1 MTKTGYFKEHFMKSI
16 LTHLMKIGIFTS
28 LGWTQLT
35 SVQSE
40 SGLEILFGGE
50 IETEFVDVEGPGGFT
65 NQDLTYNK
73 VKNRSPHMRI
83 DKAVLSTRINYSKNL
98 YYKFELRFGDKRANV
113 DKHYARWELPS
124 FRTLVELGKNKPM
137 IATKRQTE
145 GYPLIG
151 TAFWKGREYHITSK
165 TQYKFGENIEAD
177 LGLSFAMKR
186 PLGTDDAAEDKS
198 FKMMVYNDYEDRDGQ
213 TFEYGGSLGLK
224 VFGVSADGWYY
235 TGKLIDDYD
244 WKYNLGFL
252 PGYDNIAESKDE
264 WEEDDKTHWWYGGR
278 VGVDRKN
285 IHIRVEYINALDGLL
300 PRNGFYVEG
309 SYRIPLKQIKSVEP
323 LIRFGNLNILRHE
336 ETMGDPQTWD
346 REMITLAFLLRL
358 NDYLTVKTEYYF
370 LNEITGG
377 SKTTDNDGNII
388 DNTFVK
394 DNQFLLQLKFEF

>member
-1 MTKTGYFKEHFMKSI
+1 MTKTGYLKEHFMKSV
-16 LTHLMKIGIFTS
+16 LTNLMKIGIFTS

-50 IETEFVDVEGPGGFT
+50 IETEFVDVEGPGGFS

-83 DKAVLSTRINYSKNL
+83 DKAVLSTRINYSENL

-177 LGLSFAMKR
+177 LGLSIAMKR

-224 VFGVSADGWYY
+224 AFGVSADGWYY

-252 PGYDNIAESKDE
+252 PGYDDIANSKDE

-278 VGVDRKN
+278 VGVEQKN
-285 IHIRVEYINALDGLL
+285 IHIRAEYINALDGLL

-309 SYRIPLKQIKSVEP
+309 SYRIPLNQIKSVEP

-336 ETMGDPQTWD
+336 ETMGDPQPWD

-370 LNEITGG
+370 LNESTGG
-377 SKTTDNDGNII
+377 SKTTDSAGNDV
-388 DNTFVK
+388 DNTRVN
-394 DNQFLLQLKFEF
+394 DNHFLVQLKFEF

>member
-1 MTKTGYFKEHFMKSI
+1 MKSV
-16 LTHLMKIGIFTS
+16 LTHLIKIGLFTS
-28 LGWTQLT
+28 LSWTQLA
-35 SVQSE
+35 SIQSE
-40 SGLEILFGGE
+40 SGLEILLGGE

-83 DKAVLSTRINYSKNL
+83 DKAVLSTRINYSENL
-98 YYKFELRFGDKRANV
+98 HYKFELRFGDKRANV
-113 DKHYARWELPS
+113 DKHYARWSLPS
-124 FRTLVELGKNKPM
+124 FRTLIELGKNKPM
-137 IATKRQTE
+137 IATKRHTE

-165 TQYKFGENIEAD
+165 TQYELGENIQAD

-198 FKMMVYNDYEDRDGQ
+198 FKMMVYSDYEDRDGQ
-213 TFEYGGSLGLK
+213 TFEYGGSLGMK
-224 VFGVSADGWYY
+224 AFGVSADGWYY

-252 PGYDNIAESKDE
+252 PGYDDIADSKDE
-264 WEEDDKTHWWYGGR
+264 WAEDDKTHWWYGGR
-278 VGVDRKN
+278 VGVDQKN
-285 IHIRVEYINALDGLL
+285 IHIRAEYINALDGLL
-300 PRNGFYVEG
+300 PRSGFYVEG
-309 SYRIPLKQIKSVEP
+309 SYRMKLDQIKNIEP
-323 LIRFGNLNILRHE
+323 LVRFGNLNIERHE

-346 REMITLAFLLRL
+346 REMITLAFLCRL
-358 NDYLTVKTEYYF
+358 NDYLSIKTEYYL

-377 SKTTDNDGNII
+377 KKTTDDDGKVV
-388 DNTFVK
+388 DNTRVN

>member
-1 MTKTGYFKEHFMKSI
+1 MKSV
-16 LTHLMKIGIFTS
+16 LTHLIKIGLFTS
-28 LGWTQLT
+28 LSWAQLA
-35 SVQSE
+35 SIQSE
-40 SGLEILFGGE
+40 SGLEILLGGE

-83 DKAVLSTRINYSKNL
+83 DKAVLSTRINYSENL
-98 YYKFELRFGDKRANV
+98 HYKFELRFGDKRANV
-113 DKHYARWELPS
+113 DKHYARWSLPS
-124 FRTLVELGKNKPM
+124 FRTLIELGKNKPM
-137 IATKRQTE
+137 IATKRHTE

-165 TQYKFGENIEAD
+165 TQYGLGENIQAD

-198 FKMMVYNDYEDRDGQ
+198 FKMMVYSDYEDRDGQ
-213 TFEYGGSLGLK
+213 TFEYGGSLGMK
-224 VFGVSADGWYY
+224 AFGVSADGWYY

-252 PGYDNIAESKDE
+252 PGYDDIADSKDE
-264 WEEDDKTHWWYGGR
+264 WAEDDKTHWWYGGR
-278 VGVDRKN
+278 VSVDQKN
-285 IHIRVEYINALDGLL
+285 IHIRAEYINALDGLL
-300 PRNGFYVEG
+300 PRSGFYVEG
-309 SYRIPLKQIKSVEP
+309 SYRMKLDQIKNIEP
-323 LIRFGNLNILRHE
+323 LVRFGNLNIERHE

-346 REMITLAFLLRL
+346 REMITLAFLCRL
-358 NDYLTVKTEYYF
+358 NDYLSIKTEYYL

-377 SKTTDNDGNII
+377 KKTTDDDGKVV
-388 DNTFVK
+388 DNTRVN

>member
-1 MTKTGYFKEHFMKSI
+1 MKSV
-16 LTHLMKIGIFTS
+16 LTHLIKIGLFTS
-28 LGWTQLT
+28 LSWAQLA
-35 SVQSE
+35 SIQSE
-40 SGLEILFGGE
+40 SGLEILLGGE

-83 DKAVLSTRINYSKNL
+83 DKAVLSTRINYSENL
-98 YYKFELRFGDKRANV
+98 HYKFELRFGDKRANV
-113 DKHYARWELPS
+113 DKHYARWSLPS
-124 FRTLVELGKNKPM
+124 FRTLIELGKNKPM
-137 IATKRQTE
+137 IATKRHTE

-165 TQYKFGENIEAD
+165 TQYGLGENIQAD

-198 FKMMVYNDYEDRDGQ
+198 FKMMVYSDYEDRDGQ
-213 TFEYGGSLGLK
+213 TFEYGGSLGMK
-224 VFGVSADGWYY
+224 AFGVSADGWYY

-252 PGYDNIAESKDE
+252 PGYDDIADSKDE
-264 WEEDDKTHWWYGGR
+264 WAEDDKTHWWYGGR
-278 VGVDRKN
+278 VGVDQKN
-285 IHIRVEYINALDGLL
+285 IHIRAEYINALDGLL
-300 PRNGFYVEG
+300 PRSGFYVEG
-309 SYRIPLKQIKSVEP
+309 SYRMKLDQIKNIEP
-323 LIRFGNLNILRHE
+323 LVRFGNLNIERHE

-346 REMITLAFLLRL
+346 REMITLAFLCRL
-358 NDYLTVKTEYYF
+358 NDYLSIKTEYYL

-377 SKTTDNDGNII
+377 KKTTDDDGKVV
-388 DNTFVK
+388 DNTRVN

>member
-1 MTKTGYFKEHFMKSI
+1 MTKTGYLKEHFMKSV
-16 LTHLMKIGIFTS
+16 LTNLMKIGIFTS

-83 DKAVLSTRINYSKNL
+83 DKAVLSTRINYSENL

-124 FRTLVELGKNKPM
+124 FRTLLELGKNKPM

-177 LGLSFAMKR
+177 LGLSIAMKR

-252 PGYDNIAESKDE
+252 PGYDEIANSKDE

-278 VGVDRKN
+278 VGVEQKN
-285 IHIRVEYINALDGLL
+285 IHIRAEYINALDGLL

-309 SYRIPLKQIKSVEP
+309 SYRIPLNQIKSVEP
-323 LIRFGNLNILRHE
+323 LIRFGNLNIGRHE

-346 REMITLAFLLRL
+346 REMITLAFLIRL
-358 NDYLTVKTEYYF
+358 NDYLAIKTEYYF

-377 SKTTDNDGNII
+377 SKTTDSAGNDV
-388 DNTFVK
+388 DNTRVN
-394 DNQFLLQLKFEF
+394 DNQFLVQLKFEF

>member
-1 MTKTGYFKEHFMKSI
+1 VIKTENLKAHFMKSV
-16 LTHLMKIGIFTS
+16 LTHLIKIGLFTS
-28 LGWTQLT
+28 LSWAQLA
-35 SVQSE
+35 SIQSE
-40 SGLEILFGGE
+40 SGLEILLGGE

-83 DKAVLSTRINYSKNL
+83 DKAVLSTRINYSENL
-98 YYKFELRFGDKRANV
+98 HYKFELRFGDKRANV
-113 DKHYARWELPS
+113 DKHYARWSLPS
-124 FRTLVELGKNKPM
+124 FRTLIELGKNKPM
-137 IATKRQTE
+137 IATKRHTE

-165 TQYKFGENIEAD
+165 TQYGLGENIQAD

-198 FKMMVYNDYEDRDGQ
+198 FKMMVYSDYEDRDGQ
-213 TFEYGGSLGLK
+213 TFEYGGSLGMK
-224 VFGVSADGWYY
+224 AFGVSADGWYY

-252 PGYDNIAESKDE
+252 PGYDDIADSKDE
-264 WEEDDKTHWWYGGR
+264 WAEDDKTHWWYGGR
-278 VGVDRKN
+278 VGVDQKN
-285 IHIRVEYINALDGLL
+285 IHIRAEYINALDGLL
-300 PRNGFYVEG
+300 PRSGFYVEG
-309 SYRIPLKQIKSVEP
+309 SYRMKLDQIKNIEP
-323 LIRFGNLNILRHE
+323 LVRFGNLNIERHE

-346 REMITLAFLLRL
+346 REMITLAFLCRL
-358 NDYLTVKTEYYF
+358 NDYLSIKTEYYL

-377 SKTTDNDGNII
+377 KKTTDDDGKVV
-388 DNTFVK
+388 DNTRVN

>member
-1 MTKTGYFKEHFMKSI
+1 MKSV
-16 LTHLMKIGIFTS
+16 LTHLIKIGLFTS
-28 LGWTQLT
+28 LSWAQLA
-35 SVQSE
+35 SIQSE
-40 SGLEILFGGE
+40 SGLEILLGGE

-83 DKAVLSTRINYSKNL
+83 DKAVLSTRINYSENL
-98 YYKFELRFGDKRANV
+98 HYKFELRFGDKRANV
-113 DKHYARWELPS
+113 DKHYARWSLPS
-124 FRTLVELGKNKPM
+124 FRTLIELGKNKPM
-137 IATKRQTE
+137 IATKRHTE

-165 TQYKFGENIEAD
+165 TQYGLGENIQAD

-198 FKMMVYNDYEDRDGQ
+198 FKMMVYSDYEDRDGQ
-213 TFEYGGSLGLK
+213 TFEYGGSLGMK
-224 VFGVSADGWYY
+224 AFGVSADGWYY

-252 PGYDNIAESKDE
+252 PGYDDIADSKDE
-264 WEEDDKTHWWYGGR
+264 WAEDDKTHWWYGGR
-278 VGVDRKN
+278 VGVDQKN
-285 IHIRVEYINALDGLL
+285 IHIRAEYINALDGLL
-300 PRNGFYVEG
+300 PRSGFYVEG
-309 SYRIPLKQIKSVEP
+309 SYRMKLDQIKNIEP
-323 LIRFGNLNILRHE
+323 LVRFGNLNIERHE

-346 REMITLAFLLRL
+346 REMITLAFLCRL
-358 NDYLTVKTEYYF
+358 NDYLTIKTEYYL

-377 SKTTDNDGNII
+377 KKTTDDDGKVV
-388 DNTFVK
+388 DNTRVN

>member
-1 MTKTGYFKEHFMKSI
+1 MKSV
-16 LTHLMKIGIFTS
+16 LTHLIKIGLFTS
-28 LGWTQLT
+28 LSWAQLA
-35 SVQSE
+35 SIQSE
-40 SGLEILFGGE
+40 SGLEILLGGE

-83 DKAVLSTRINYSKNL
+83 DKAVLSTRINYSENL
-98 YYKFELRFGDKRANV
+98 HYKFELRFGDKRANV
-113 DKHYARWELPS
+113 DKHYARWSLPS
-124 FRTLVELGKNKPM
+124 FRTLIELGKNKPM
-137 IATKRQTE
+137 IATKRHTE

-165 TQYKFGENIEAD
+165 TQYGLGENIQAD

-198 FKMMVYNDYEDRDGQ
+198 FKMMVYSDYEDRDGQ
-213 TFEYGGSLGLK
+213 TFEYGGSLGMK
-224 VFGVSADGWYY
+224 AFGVSADGWYY

-252 PGYDNIAESKDE
+252 PGYDDIADSKDE
-264 WEEDDKTHWWYGGR
+264 WAEDDKTHWWYGGR
-278 VGVDRKN
+278 VGVDQKN
-285 IHIRVEYINALDGLL
+285 IHIRAEYINALDGLL
-300 PRNGFYVEG
+300 PRSGFYVEG
-309 SYRIPLKQIKSVEP
+309 SYRMKLDQIKNIEP
-323 LIRFGNLNILRHE
+323 LVRFGNLNIERHE

-346 REMITLAFLLRL
+346 REMITLAFLCRL
-358 NDYLTVKTEYYF
+358 NDYLTIKTEYYL

-377 SKTTDNDGNII
+377 KKTTDDDGRVV
-388 DNTFVK
+388 DNTRVN